1 MDKKEA
7 TAHTNI
13 GEKEKTY
20 LQGFFGNVKILELPD
35 DLADNAHVDN
45 LNNHIINNINI
56 EQPIREPK

>member
-1 MDKKEA
+1 MIRSLIKIGT

-13 GEKEKTY
+13 GEKEEAY

-56 EQPIREPK
+56 KQPI